1 MAEKHYKGR
10 VAAPGLALGPL
21 FHLPDLAVA
30 ADRPAGTP
38 EAEMARLTAA
48 IAAARE
54 QLALLLAEG
63 EEMAAEILRFQ
74 LEMLDDPARRDGA
87 ALVAEGAPA
96 VRAWQ
101 EGLAS
106 QVEVPRRRRRP
117 HFAPGPP
124 IS

>member
-63 EEMAAEILRFQ
+63 EEMAAEILGFQ
-74 LEMLDDPARRDGA
+74 LEMLDDPALVETAA

-101 EGLAS
+101 EGLAP
-106 QVEVPRRRRRP
+106 QVEV
-117 HFAPGPP
+117 FAGDDDLYFRARAAD
-124 IS
+124 